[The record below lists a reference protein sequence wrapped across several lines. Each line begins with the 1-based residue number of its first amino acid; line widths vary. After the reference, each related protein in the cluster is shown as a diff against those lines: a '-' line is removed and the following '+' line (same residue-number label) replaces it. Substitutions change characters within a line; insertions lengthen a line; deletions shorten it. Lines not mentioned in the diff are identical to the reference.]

1 VEIRRAYKVEL
12 DPNNEQRTALRCAAG
27 CARWAYNWG
36 LERKI
41 EAYRTTGK
49 SLSAIDLHKEL
60 NVLKKLPIEE
70 GGVPWMYS
78 VSKWAPQEALRNLDS
93 AFKSFFKRCKKKAK
107 KKGFPKFKSR
117 HKNPLKFKLTGHIR
131 TSEDGR
137 RIYLPSLKSIRLKE
151 SDYLPGPEWE
161 DVKIQ
166 AATLSERA
174 GRWFVSLSCIVTIL
188 DPILQP
194 RTKVVGVDVGI
205 KSLAVTSDGRVFKNP
220 RALAK
225 MQRRLRQAQKA
236 LARKQKGSQNRIK
249 ARKRVAQLYYR
260 VACIRQDALHK
271 ATTAIVRSADVICIE
286 SLNVAG
292 MLKNHKIAR
301 ALADAS
307 LSEFLRQVTY
317 KASWA
322 GTLIVEAQRFYPSSK
337 TCSACGHIKQD
348 LTLANRTYV
357 CSGCGLVIDRDLNAA
372 INLKN
377 LAPSSGVTACGEA
390 VRPTDGVEHLMA
402 VSSKQELNSNGMAT
416 C

>member
-12 DPNNEQRTALRCAAG
+12 DPNNRQRTALRCAAG

-41 EAYRTTGK
+41 ETYRTTGK

-60 NVLKKLPIEE
+60 NVLKKLPVKE

-78 VSKWAPQEALRNLDS
+78 VSKCAPQEALRNLDS
-93 AFKSFFKRCKKKAK
+93 AFQSFFKRCKKKAK

-117 HKNPLKFKLTGHIR
+117 HKNPLKFRLTGTIR
-131 TSEDGR
+131 TSEDER
-137 RIYLPSLKSIRLKE
+137 EIQLPQLDTIRLKE
-151 SDYLPGPEWE
+151 SGYLPGPGRE

-166 AATLSERA
+166 SATLSERA
-174 GRWFVSLSCIVTIL
+174 GRWFVSLSCIVTIP
-188 DPILQP
+188 DPEPQP

-205 KSLAVTSDGRVFKNP
+205 KNLAVTSDGRVFENP

-225 MQRRLRQAQKA
+225 MQRRLQQAQRA

-260 VACIRQDALHK
+260 VFCIRQDALHK
-271 ATTAIVRSADVICIE
+271 ATTEIVRSADVICIE

-292 MLKNHKIAR
+292 MLKNHKLAR

-307 LSEFLRQVTY
+307 LSEFLRQITY

-322 GTLIVEAQRFYPSSK
+322 GALVVEAQRFYPSSK
-337 TCSACGHIKQD
+337 TCSVCGHIKQD
-348 LTLANRTYV
+348 LTLADRTYV
-357 CSGCGLVIDRDLNAA
+357 CSNCGLVIDRDLNAA
-372 INLKN
+372 TNLKN
-377 LAPSSGVTACGEA
+377 LAPSSGVTACGET
-390 VRPTDGVEHLMA
+390 VSPLGGVEHLMA
-402 VSSKQELNSNGMAT
+402 VSSKQESNSRGMSLG
-416 C
+416 

>member
-12 DPNNEQRTALRCAAG
+12 DPNNRQRTALRCAAG

-41 EAYRTTGK
+41 ETYRTTGK

-60 NVLKKLPIEE
+60 NVLKKLPVKE

-78 VSKWAPQEALRNLDS
+78 VSKCAPQEALRNLDS
-93 AFKSFFKRCKKKAK
+93 AFQSFFKRCKKKAK

-117 HKNPLKFKLTGHIR
+117 HKNPLKFRLTGTIR
-131 TSEDGR
+131 TSEDER
-137 RIYLPSLKSIRLKE
+137 EIQLPQLDTIRLKE
-151 SDYLPGPEWE
+151 SGYLPGPGRE

-166 AATLSERA
+166 SATLSERA
-174 GRWFVSLSCIVTIL
+174 GRWFVSLSCIVTIP
-188 DPILQP
+188 DPEPQP

-205 KSLAVTSDGRVFKNP
+205 KNLAVTSDGRVFENP

-225 MQRRLRQAQKA
+225 MQRRLQQAQRA

-260 VACIRQDALHK
+260 VFCIRQDALHK
-271 ATTAIVRSADVICIE
+271 ATTEIVRSADVICIE

-292 MLKNHKIAR
+292 MLKNHKLAR
-301 ALADAS
+301 ALSDAS
-307 LSEFLRQVTY
+307 LSEFLRQVSY

-322 GTLIVEAQRFYPSSK
+322 GALIVEAQRFYPSSK
-337 TCSACGHIKQD
+337 TCSVCGHIKQD
-348 LTLANRTYV
+348 LTLSDRTYV
-357 CSGCGLVIDRDLNAA
+357 CSNCGLVIDRDLNAA
-372 INLKN
+372 TNLKN

-402 VSSKQELNSNGMAT
+402 VSSKQEPNSKGISPG
-416 C
+416 